1 VSKRLN
7 FCAADGARSRAGGAR
22 APSAC
27 DVLLTFALH
36 AGNVIL
42 LTLDKNLIE

>member
-1 VSKRLN
+1 M
-7 FCAADGARSRAGGAR
+7 ARGGVGGAR

-27 DVLLTFALH
+27 DVLLTLALH

-42 LTLDKNLIE
+42 LTAAAALPEAFDKTVIE

>member
-1 VSKRLN
+1 V
-7 FCAADGARSRAGGAR
+7 GAAR

-27 DVLLTFALH
+27 DALLTLALH

-42 LTLDKNLIE
+42 LTAAAALQEELNKTVIE